1 MAETRHAK
9 ATWSGN
15 LPEGSGM
22 LQYISSG
29 AFSRM
34 PVTWSSRTAGHEG
47 RTSPE
52 ELLAA
57 AHATCFSMA
66 FANQLAKNG
75 TVAERL
81 DVRVDVTADKRE
93 AGWTVLSSAIKVSG
107 VVPGIDAATFAQHR
121 RCGQGRLPDL
131 AGHRRQRRALGR
143 GDAPRC
149 CRGGAR
155 SSSGLGG
162 GRFLI
167 AGMALAVLL
176 EATIIVRASGRTQRA
191 GGRAGIAPAPRRAA
205 GVDREGLDR
214 WTPRTANRIP

>member
-1 MAETRHAK
+1 MAETRHAS

-15 LPEGSGM
+15 LTEGSGM

-34 PVTWSSRTAGHEG
+34 PITWGSRTEAHQG

-57 AHATCFSMA
+57 AHASCFSMA

-75 TVAERL
+75 TIAERL

-107 VVPGIDAATFAQHR
+107 VVPGIDAETFAR
-121 RCGQGRLPDL
+121 VAEAAKDGCPIS
-131 AGHRRQRRALGR
+131 RALVGNVELTVE
-143 GDAPRC
+143 PT
-149 CRGGAR
+149 
-155 SSSGLGG
+155 L
-162 GRFLI
+162 
-167 AGMALAVLL
+167 LA
-176 EATIIVRASGRTQRA
+176 T
-191 GGRAGIAPAPRRAA
+191 
-205 GVDREGLDR
+205 
-214 WTPRTANRIP
+214 

>member
-1 MAETRHAK
+1 MAETRHAS

-15 LPEGSGM
+15 LTEGAGM

-34 PVTWSSRTAGHEG
+34 PITWGSRTEAHQG

-57 AHATCFSMA
+57 AHASCFSMA

-75 TVAERL
+75 TIAERL

-107 VVPGIDAATFAQHR
+107 VVPGIDAETFAR
-121 RCGQGRLPDL
+121 VAEAAKDGCPIS
-131 AGHRRQRRALGR
+131 RALVGNVELSVE
-143 GDAPRC
+143 PT
-149 CRGGAR
+149 
-155 SSSGLGG
+155 
-162 GRFLI
+162 
-167 AGMALAVLL
+167 LL
-176 EATIIVRASGRTQRA
+176 
-191 GGRAGIAPAPRRAA
+191 
-205 GVDREGLDR
+205 DK
-214 WTPRTANRIP
+214 